1 MHDVASMYAHE
12 IPVGE
17 LLYLER
23 GRGRGDKWLGGAH
36 TKPGRRGGSTTLGLI
51 RSAGPLVTSLRL
63 MTCLCRSSSSR
74 VEPGP
79 GKKSDVP
86 AELNAADSLRPADT
100 SLLEQGVK
108 ISNKALLAE
117 VDSARLSQE
126 ALRVREAG
134 LLEAE
139 RAAAADADA
148 LRASLATASVAAE
161 AAVAAAASAEA
172 KAAAHAAKAG
182 REAATASQR
191 ENQVATAAAA
201 EARELEVRKLE
212 ETVARLQKH
221 AEEELSEVK
230 RELAVRTEEAAAA
243 EEERDAW
250 AVRSGAWEREAE
262 RLAGEVEVLSGKA
275 AGLKIEVEAAVATA
289 SDLEARLRKA
299 EDGAAKA
306 KGREAEL
313 SDQLGVA
320 QVGCLVAV
328 TLLAFLSFGFVSGRV
343 GKRASCGNVRLC
355 SWSCLSASKTE

>member
-1 MHDVASMYAHE
+1 M
-12 IPVGE
+12 
-17 LLYLER
+17 
-23 GRGRGDKWLGGAH
+23 
-36 TKPGRRGGSTTLGLI
+36 
-51 RSAGPLVTSLRL
+51 
-63 MTCLCRSSSSR
+63 
-74 VEPGP
+74 
-79 GKKSDVP
+79 
-86 AELNAADSLRPADT
+86 RPADT

-191 ENQVATAAAA
+191 ENQVATAAAAAAAAAAAEGSAAVAAAA